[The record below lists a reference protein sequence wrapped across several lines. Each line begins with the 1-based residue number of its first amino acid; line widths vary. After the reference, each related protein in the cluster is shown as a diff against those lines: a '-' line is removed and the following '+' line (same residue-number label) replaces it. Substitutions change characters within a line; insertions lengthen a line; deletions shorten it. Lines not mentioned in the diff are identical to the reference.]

1 MLTFLVVGAA
11 EVPIGATRVY
21 NLNFFVGF
29 IVSSLIYAGLCH
41 FHPIP
46 GMVKQG
52 WHENKAYEPED
63 EFVTTP
69 EMVYVGDDEIKDKG
83 LQA

>member
-1 MLTFLVVGAA
+1 
-11 EVPIGATRVY
+11 
-21 NLNFFVGF
+21 
-29 IVSSLIYAGLCH
+29 
-41 FHPIP
+41 
-46 GMVKQG
+46 MVKQG

-63 EFVTTP
+63 EVVATP